1 MKSLFKY
8 AIKEGHILI
17 RIDKNESPIAPLS
30 QVQLNE
36 ILKDMQY
43 NLYPDE
49 EYQRFREAYAS
60 FYKLKPNQVIAANG
74 SDELIQKLML
84 IMPEGPVLTLNPDF
98 FMYQAYA
105 AQIQRPIEFVE
116 SDQDLQFNLQ
126 HILDRIEA
134 VRPSFFIMSNPH
146 NPTGKQFDMTFINSI
161 SEKLN
166 KIGSYFVIDEAYLDY
181 GQPYEVPNTPHVIR
195 MRTLSK
201 AFGIAG
207 LRLGVII
214 GHEAT
219 IRLIQRIEHPYPLNS
234 FTLKV
239 ATSLFISENDTT
251 AFLKRQ
257 RTLATQLKAI
267 FTKHVVD
274 VIKVYPSYTNFVLT
288 KGKLAHDLGEF
299 IFKNGFKPRIYE
311 EENMKDYVRYSIA
324 TEEQLEQ
331 LEGIVKEWRERYDLS
346 KNT

>member
-1 MKSLFKY
+1 
-8 AIKEGHILI
+8 
-17 RIDKNESPIAPLS
+17 
-30 QVQLNE
+30 
-36 ILKDMQY
+36 
-43 NLYPDE
+43 
-49 EYQRFREAYAS
+49 
-60 FYKLKPNQVIAANG
+60 
-74 SDELIQKLML
+74 
-84 IMPEGPVLTLNPDF
+84 MPEGPVLTLNPDF

-105 AQIQRPIEFVE
+105 AQVQRPIEFVE

-195 MRTLSK
+195 MRTFSK

-239 ATSLFISENDTT
+239 ATSLL
-251 AFLKRQ
+251 FLKM
-257 RTLATQLKAI
+257 TQQH
-267 FTKHVVD
+267 F
-274 VIKVYPSYTNFVLT
+274 
-288 KGKLAHDLGEF
+288 
-299 IFKNGFKPRIYE
+299 
-311 EENMKDYVRYSIA
+311 
-324 TEEQLEQ
+324 
-331 LEGIVKEWRERYDLS
+331 
-346 KNT
+346 